1 MAEATLSDVVD
12 VQKKTLNKVTVIG
25 NILNKNIVPAS
36 MQAERDKEAG
46 SFKEKL
52 IGFLTRIE
60 DGILDMATRTAKVA
74 GFPFK
79 IILGAIAFLIGF
91 FTEIAR
97 QLGKLKKV
105 LGFIKGLGGLIRGI
119 VSGIFGAIKTA
130 LIATREAIVA
140 RVAKALAAFK
150 ESKAFKR
157 IAGIFARIRMMVNA
171 ARLFVLNIFRTALA
185 AFKENKA
192 VKAMGNL
199 FARIRMLVNAARLY
213 VIGIFRSALAV
224 FKENKIVKA
233 LGNVFTRI
241 RWFVT
246 SARNFVVGIFRTAL
260 AAFKENAVI
269 KALGNVFT
277 RFAGFVGQA
286 RALVVT
292 NLSTALAAFKESRV
306 IKGIGGI
313 FTTMGGIIGRA
324 LGLTQAGPGKGSGI
338 IQMLRNAVTA
348 FRESALVKSIKGMK
362 DILVGIV
369 GRITSVIGGFGK
381 VAGPVAGAAA
391 KGVSGIFG
399 LLSNVVSIVSKAI
412 SPFLIMMKG
421 IGGMVAKV
429 LWPLT
434 IIIAAFDFMK
444 GFRKENN
451 WDGDPATLFD
461 KIGMGI
467 DEVLKGLIGLPL
479 DLIKKCVGWIMDK
492 MGLGTK
498 TVIDDFTGEEIVQ
511 KSEWRKAYD
520 AFSFSEL
527 ISKLWQGL
535 WGGIDQGITWVKELF
550 TDPGAAIAQVWTGA
564 SNIGQW
570 LYDNTIKGFI
580 DWVKDLFDIDWA
592 ALGWSLLP
600 APLEKLFKGES
611 RKKEITDKLAALEEA
626 AGINQRDIENK
637 KAIMAQKQADIDAS
651 MGGENVYTGWDKGG
665 RQLDR
670 ISISG
675 MEGTVE
681 NTQLILDSQLS
692 EMEALRAE
700 LAELNKNSGEKG
712 SLYTHDVHLEKLLQP
727 MPAVA
732 GALLK
737 AFAGQGGGGGNSSV
751 VTIVAPQTSNTT
763 AAISQVSQ
771 MPGTSNPL
779 TQLARTT

>member
-36 MQAERDKEAG
+36 MQAERDKEALG
-46 SFKEKL
+46 FKEKL

-74 GFPFK
+74 GFPIK
-79 IILGAIAFLIGF
+79 LILGAIAFLIGF
-91 FTEIAR
+91 FMGIWKELA
-97 QLGKLKKV
+97 KLKKV

-140 RVAKALAAFK
+140 RVVKALAAFK
-150 ESKAFKR
+150 ESKAFQR
-157 IAGIFARIRMMVNA
+157 IAGIFARIRMM
-171 ARLFVLNIFRTALA
+171 
-185 AFKENKA
+185 
-192 VKAMGNL
+192 
-199 FARIRMLVNAARLY
+199 VNAARLY

-224 FKENKIVKA
+224 FKENKAVKA
-233 LGNVFTRI
+233 MGNVFTRI
-241 RWFVT
+241 RMLVNA
-246 SARNFVVGIFRTAL
+246 ARMYVIGIFSTAL

-324 LGLTQAGPGKGSGI
+324 LGLTQAGPGKGTGI

-381 VAGPVAGAAA
+381 LAAPVAGATA

-479 DLIKKCVGWIMDK
+479 DLIKKGVGWIMDK

-626 AGINQRDIENK
+626 TGSTQGT
-637 KAIMAQKQADIDAS
+637 IDRKNTLIAE
-651 MGGENVYTGWDKGG
+651 M
-665 RQLDR
+665 QDR
-670 ISISG
+670 ISRSEG
-675 MEGTVE
+675 GEDMYFGHDPTLRWAESKRLGTVTE
-681 NTQLILDSQLS
+681 GRDEDQQILNSQLS

-700 LAELNKNSGEKG
+700 LATLNKQAGEEG
-712 SLYTHDVHLEKLLQP
+712 SLYTHDVHVEELLKP
-727 MPAVA
+727 MPAIA